1 MNKEPELR
9 PNFTSVIGQVTQ
21 QHDTWHKRIC
31 RVRNKYIYFYYLTIR
46 GSFLPSYLCYGQLDI
61 TAMHFKPHLLFAV
74 LAALTS
80 PTIAGPPSIKFC
92 DHKGSD
98 ACITE
103 KIEMAVCQTLPD
115 SNNKGDG
122 GSTFEVHCI

>member
-1 MNKEPELR
+1 MTPGTDAFVVAGL
-9 PNFTSVIGQVTQ
+9 S
-21 QHDTWHKRIC
+21 
-31 RVRNKYIYFYYLTIR
+31 KYIYFYYLTIQ
-46 GSFLPSYLCYGQLDI
+46 GLFLPSYLCYGQLDI
-61 TAMHFKPHLLFAV
+61 TAMHFKISLLFGV

-80 PTIAGPPSIKFC
+80 PTIAGSPSIRFC

-122 GSTFEVHCI
+122 GSTFEVRYI